1 MLVAT
6 TAADRLIIAALSGT
20 ASRHARFR
28 ELTAEEHA
36 AAAELREIAVG
47 RSDLLAEHAG
57 IMLGVA
63 AIRLPDEAERH
74 RQMAELCIA
83 GGADETLIPAWTEV
97 GRERAEGASAVPYT
111 GI

>member
-1 MLVAT
+1 MAT

-47 RSDLLAEHAG
+47 RSDLLAEACGDHARG
-57 IMLGVA
+57 CRRSG
-63 AIRLPDEAERH
+63 LPDEAER
-74 RQMAELCIA
+74 RRADLAELCIA

-97 GRERAEGASAVPYT
+97 GRERAEGASAVP
-111 GI
+111 